1 MADRLHL
8 ERLCRDLTDKG
19 QLIEAGWVSLRLAAV
34 PDDAPAT
41 QLLEMRNAFFA
52 GAQHLFSSIMTVLE
66 PDAEPTQADM
76 DRLTRIDEELQRFI
90 AEFAAGNAP
99 TAGSA

>member
-1 MADRLHL
+1 MAERQHL
-8 ERLCRDLTDKG
+8 ERLARELTDKG

-34 PDDAPAT
+34 PDNAPAA
-41 QLLEMRNAFFA
+41 QLQEMRLAFFA
-52 GAQHLFSSIMTVLE
+52 GAQHLFGSIMTVLE
-66 PDAEPTQADM
+66 PGTEPTDADI

-90 AEFAAGNAP
+90 AEFAARNAP